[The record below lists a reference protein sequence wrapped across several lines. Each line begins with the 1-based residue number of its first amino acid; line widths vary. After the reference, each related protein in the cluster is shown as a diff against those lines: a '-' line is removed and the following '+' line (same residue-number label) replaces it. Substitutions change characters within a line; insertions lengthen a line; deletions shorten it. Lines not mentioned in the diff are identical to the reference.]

1 VYGRLNVNV
10 ALNRPAFMSGTH
22 NDPVYGGDFPASR
35 AVDGNNDPIAL
46 KVDNS
51 CAVSTA
57 GDNPW
62 WAVDLGA
69 ALVVVGV
76 LFTNRGETLGNV
88 SSSTSAVFELS
99 KRKKATQVHR
109 HVTYAVKVVISR
121 KRCTIASLP
130 VDFLIVVLFWPR

>member
-1 VYGRLNVNV
+1 
-10 ALNRPAFMSGTH
+10 MSGTH

-99 KRKKATQVHR
+99 KRKKSYSSSQTCHVRCKSSNISKTVHNSVITRGLPDSCAILATL
-109 HVTYAVKVVISR
+109 KIF
-121 KRCTIASLP
+121 
-130 VDFLIVVLFWPR
+130 D